1 MVVRSPAV
9 RLLPQLAFLLFYVML
24 LLVTAFNAHARVP
37 QWAFVDL
44 GTMNGGNFTTASALT
59 NRGDVAGGAVS
70 PVQDQGGLTGVPHV
84 YLWRNGEMTDLGA
97 PDREG
102 FFLND
107 MNESGTIVA
116 TGLTT
121 GGLVWRDGQWTQLA
135 PDISPDAIN
144 NSGVIAGKRGFGVNT
159 EAFVYTGSALLGL
172 GTFGGKTS
180 YAFAVND
187 AGQVVGG
194 STDAQEHSHAFLW
207 KDGIMTDLGTFNGE
221 NTAAVDINNNGLI
234 LGTTE
239 DHATSRRIVFTWD
252 GSVMHTILVSR
263 DQMTF
268 YPRKLNDRGDV
279 VGQMGTNTALLGWLY
294 SDGQLTILDEIPE
307 VILAG
312 FHELNPAQINN
323 RGWIVG
329 TCKNASG
336 AYRGFLLIKR
346 LLK

>member
-1 MVVRSPAV
+1 M
-9 RLLPQLAFLLFYVML
+9 RLIPQLAFLLFYVML

-44 GTMNGGNFTTASALT
+44 GTLNGGNFVTGSALT
-59 NRGDVAGGAVS
+59 NRGDIAGGAVA
-70 PVQDQGGLTGVPHV
+70 PVTDPQPGGITGVAHV
-84 YLWRNGEMTDLGA
+84 YLWRNGEMTDLGT

-102 FFLND
+102 LFVSD

-121 GGLVWRDGQWTQLA
+121 GGLVWRDGQWIQLA
-135 PDISPDAIN
+135 PDISADAIN
-144 NSGVIAGKRGFGVNT
+144 NAGVIVGKRGFGVNT
-159 EAFVYTGSALLGL
+159 EAFVYTGTALLGL
-172 GTFGGKTS
+172 GTFGGKSS
-180 YAFAVND
+180 YALAVND
-187 AGQVVGG
+187 SGQVVGG
-194 STDAQEHSHAFLW
+194 STDAQEQSHAFLW
-207 KDGIMTDLGTFNGE
+207 KDGIMTDLGTFDGT

-239 DHATSRRIVFTWD
+239 DHTTARRIVFTWY
-252 GSVMHTILVSR
+252 GSVKRTILVSR

-268 YPRKLNDRGDV
+268 YPRKMNDRGDI
-279 VGQMGTNTALLGWLY
+279 VGQVGTNSALMGWLY

-329 TCKNASG
+329 TCKNANG